1 MAFLGLYSN
10 VTSQINRWSRPGVL
24 PLLGL
29 RVECLGFQ
37 IHSVGEIKTI
47 TTKKKLKLKI
57 RKEKAG
63 FHKRLLIK
71 VKQDFLKMGT

>member
-47 TTKKKLKLKI
+47 TTKKKV
-57 RKEKAG
+57 E
-63 FHKRLLIK
+63 IK
-71 VKQDFLKMGT
+71 D